1 MIQPTSRSWDEGTLN
16 GSTAAARSIRGE
28 PVPRRSVEDDD
39 GTGGT
44 ARELLPLVVVRRIH
58 HHVSGNR
65 RHRLR
70 ARHEARRAVVARERI
85 DHQDEPDQRP
95 RHVVTTHVDVQ
106 TLRGGAGFDS
116 PPVEGTELEVL
127 ADDPTGGFEDRLVD
141 IQRIED
147 RIAIDEVGDARRAR
161 RIGRR
166 PDVDGIGRRDRSVV
180 RSRER
185 GDVRYGSW
193 DHAEADVGYN
203 CSSDSFMCGRYTSAT
218 TTLGS
223 CARAACSSAPPGAVI
238 PVDPYDSNPSSRPAT
253 SARITA
259 T

>member
-1 MIQPTSRSWDEGTLN
+1 M
-16 GSTAAARSIRGE
+16 
-28 PVPRRSVEDDD
+28 PRRSVEDDD

-44 ARELLPLVVVRRIH
+44 ARELPPLVVVRRIH
-58 HHVSGNR
+58 ITSAGIVVIVCA
-65 RHRLR
+65 

-166 PDVDGIGRRDRSVV
+166 PDVDGIWPTRPQRRTLARARRRPLRVLGSRRSRRRIQLLERFVHVWTLHLSDDDIRIV
-180 RSRER
+180 RSR
-185 GDVRYGSW
+185 G
-193 DHAEADVGYN
+193 
-203 CSSDSFMCGRYTSAT
+203 
-218 TTLGS
+218 LQQ
-223 CARAACSSAPPGAVI
+223 CAP
-238 PVDPYDSNPSSRPAT
+238 
-253 SARITA
+253 
-259 T
+259 